1 MGDQRAGAGL
11 GDGQLLVGHRVPE
24 HQPDPSGHQ
33 PAVAVQRP
41 VVGMTH
47 AVEVHRYALEEP
59 DHRRQWDVV
68 LHAGAPAEMHHR
80 GQTVESGDAV
90 RPEPVQ
96 QVGVVG
102 IAEERLGIG
111 QERLRI

>member
-1 MGDQRAGAGL
+1 
-11 GDGQLLVGHRVPE
+11 
-24 HQPDPSGHQ
+24 
-33 PAVAVQRP
+33 
-41 VVGMTH
+41 
-47 AVEVHRYALEEP
+47 
-59 DHRRQWDVV
+59 
-68 LHAGAPAEMHHR
+68 MHHR

-111 QERLRI
+111 QERLRIQVPQHGDLIVTADRGEDGADVRIGEGGHEIVGPGGGG